1 MIFKYPLYFTTFY
14 LSSVALA
21 ETACI
26 VGAGPAGLTVAKGL
40 SDKGYQ
46 TIVFDKS
53 PQFGGK
59 CQSYY
64 DDRGQY
70 HPMGA
75 LLFANETYK
84 ETLPI
89 INASGVQSTPFSYD
103 MPLVIYHDDGTTEEF
118 PIELSTLTESPQ
130 FAAEIDKYSLL
141 WTQSAPNLTIGYTRG
156 IENFTMSTFDWLKA
170 NDLPLLLFLFLNG
183 MIPYG
188 YGDVRETPILY
199 ILTYMTPDILKF
211 FAGQRDGYIIDF
223 QKVFEQYAK
232 TINSAFYLNSTIT
245 KIDRY
250 ASPTITYLANGST
263 TPETQKCDKLVLAF
277 PPVIDA
283 LNDAHLDV
291 SPLEQSVFSPVGI
304 TKYWSGAV
312 SMDTPNA
319 TAFAG
324 FFTEA
329 LINLTVAVAAGGN
342 VTFDQLES
350 ALPDANGEPV
360 AFIRLFNESSIA
372 TTWSWG
378 KFRSNQTLAEAQ
390 SLLKTVLSKVNKLHP
405 ENITWPSTPIT
416 EADIKEFKEWD
427 YFPHYDTPD
436 LDSGVYARL
445 DHLQGQQNTYYASG
459 LNGFETVEFA
469 IRAGNDIVGR
479 IATAT

>member
-1 MIFKYPLYFTTFY
+1 MIFKLSLYFAT
-14 LSSVALA
+14 LHLLSVALA

-64 DDRGQY
+64 NDKGQY

-103 MPLVIYHDDGTTEEF
+103 IPLVIYHDDGTTQKYT
-118 PIELSTLTESPQ
+118 IKLSQVTKLPQ
-130 FAAEIDKYSLL
+130 FAAEIDKYNLL
-141 WTQSAPNLTIGYTRG
+141 WAQSAPNLTIGYPHG
-156 IENFTMSTFDWLKA
+156 VESLTMSTFDWLKA
-170 NDLPLLLFLFLNG
+170 NDLPLLLFLFLSG
-183 MIPYG
+183 MVPYG

-199 ILTYMTPDILKF
+199 MLTYMTPDILKF

-232 TINSAFYLNSTIT
+232 TINSTFYLNSTIT
-245 KIDRY
+245 KIDRNG
-250 ASPTITYLANGST
+250 SPTITYVANAST
-263 TPETQKCDKLVLAF
+263 TPVTQNCDKLVLAF

-283 LNDAHLDV
+283 LNDAHLDI
-291 SPLEQSVFSPVGI
+291 SSTEQSVFSPVRI

-324 FFTEA
+324 FFSQQLLD
-329 LINLTVAVAAGGN
+329 LIVTAAVGGN
-342 VTFDQLES
+342 VTFDQLQP

-360 AFIRLFNESSIA
+360 AFIRLFDESSIA

-378 KFRSNQTLAEAQ
+378 KYRSNQTLAEGR

-405 ENITWPSTPIT
+405 EDSTWPSTPIT
-416 EADIKEFKEWD
+416 DEDIREFKEWD

-436 LDSGVYARL
+436 LDSGVYTRL
-445 DHLQGQQNTYYASG
+445 DSLQGQQNTYYASG

-469 IRAGNDIVGR
+469 IRAGNNIAER
-479 IATAT
+479 INPAD